1 MTPPSSRNFGTS
13 RSLPAW
19 ETALVRNVVD
29 GLPNFW
35 NARQA
40 LRFGITENL
49 HGSLSF
55 ERAPFL
61 SKMK

>member
-1 MTPPSSRNFGTS
+1 MTSPSSRNFEVSTRLGD
-13 RSLPAW
+13 
-19 ETALVRNVVD
+19 RNAVD

-49 HGSLSF
+49 HGSLSY